1 MPDNFEKERARLKK
15 AMDELVALN
24 QIANAINALMSV
36 EDITRVIVDHSLR
49 KVNALQGAVFLIDE
63 EDKEVDK
70 FKTFIREHSSTSN
83 GIPFHLNESLTGWMI
98 KNRTILICND
108 VDTDPIF
115 KGLNLS
121 SLGIKSII
129 SAPLMA
135 RNRLIGLLTL
145 FNKIG
150 SEGFTDDDKRFL
162 GIVGSQT
169 AKVIENAQLK
179 EKEEKLNAIQEEMKI
194 AQSIQKGFLPKTGV
208 KLSTCEVCGI
218 NVPAREVGGDF
229 YDIIALDENRVFISL
244 GDVSGKGMPA
254 ALLMANAQAVLRSQL
269 IGNDDINLTRV
280 AGYLNQVIC
289 EFTEPEQFIT
299 VLFGI
304 FNAQRG
310 EFEYIN
316 AGHEPPI
323 IIRANGD
330 IDIVKS
336 SDLIVG
342 VVPGIEYNLHKIKLD
357 GNELLFVCTDG
368 ILEAHNEYDEQFG
381 HDRLYEF
388 LKSCRGLESEVI
400 CRKAVDVVSEFRG
413 KAAQSDDITSI
424 ILRQL

>member
-1 MPDNFEKERARLKK
+1 MPNNFEQERARLKM
-15 AMDELVALN
+15 ALEELVALN

-49 KVNALQGAVFLIDE
+49 KVKALQGAVFLIDE

-98 KNRTILICND
+98 KNKTILICND

-135 RNRLIGLLTL
+135 RDRLIGLLTL

-150 SEGFTDDDKRFL
+150 SDGFSENDKRFL

-169 AKVIENAQLK
+169 AKVIENAQLR
-179 EKEEKLNAIQEEMKI
+179 EKEDKLKVIEEEMKV
-194 AQSIQKGFLPKTGV
+194 AQTIQKGFLPKSGV
-208 KLSTCEVCGI
+208 KLPVCEVCGI
-218 NVPAREVGGDF
+218 NVPAKEVGGDF
-229 YDIIALDENRVFISL
+229 YDIMGIDKNRIFISL

-269 IGNDDINLTRV
+269 IGNDDIDLRKL
-280 AGYLNQVIC
+280 ARYLNQVIC

-304 FNAQRG
+304 FDARTG

-323 IIRANGD
+323 VVRTDGD
-330 IDIVKS
+330 IEIVKS

-342 VVPGIEYNLHKIKLD
+342 VLPEIEYNVHSIKLK
-357 GNELLFVCTDG
+357 GGELLFICTDG

-381 HDRLYEF
+381 QDRLHEF
-388 LKSCRGLESEVI
+388 LKNCRGLESGEV
-400 CRKAVDVVSEFRG
+400 CKKAVDVISEFRG

-424 ILRQL
+424 ILRML